1 MSTTPKTVND
11 LRDHLFATLDAL
23 RDKTAP
29 MDLDRAR
36 AISDVAQTIIN
47 SARVEV
53 EHLKALGSVS
63 HESGFLAPGQ
73 AKPPALPGAPP
84 ANGITS
90 VVHQLKG

>member
-1 MSTTPKTVND
+1 MSTPKTVND

-23 RDKTAP
+23 RDKQSP

-53 EHLKALGSVS
+53 EQLKALGSVS
-63 HESGFLAPGQ
+63 HESGFLAP
-73 AKPPALPGAPP
+73 ARSTPTLPAAPP
-84 ANGITS
+84 ANGISS